1 MEIKIMN
8 ESEIPMFNKDDV
20 VKDKFGNLFEVYDM
34 IFSERFNRNAPGYDK
49 MGYRLKLIGNS
60 NSSSVRMAGNVA
72 GFYNVGEVL
81 WIYNTEE
88 DAELDKIKVTEDHLF
103 ATELS
108 LYDEFDVSSD
118 SDDSAKAEDVP
129 RFAIGDLVKDKFSN
143 LFKIIDTTPFKEGD
157 DNMHY
162 HIELVNKHPNSP
174 ERMAG
179 MYAKFNDPGVSYW
192 VYDTE
197 EAAIADEVALNGH
210 YLYATE
216 LVLVQ
221 SVLQTKPAKADRAE
235 ISKRYPSIED
245 LQKISEENDLGKLL
259 DQAYKIL
266 KEQASLGERRSNLE
280 AETFKRCIPHFEREG
295 FDITEHGTLIE
306 VRW

>member
-1 MEIKIMN
+1 MN
-8 ESEIPMFNKDDV
+8 ELEIPMFDKGDI

-34 IFSERFNRNAPGYDK
+34 VFSERFNRNAPGYDK
-49 MGYRLKLIGNS
+49 MGYRLKLIGS
-60 NSSSVRMAGNVA
+60 CTSSPVRMAGNVA
-72 GFYNVGEVL
+72 GFYNTGEVL
-81 WIYNTEE
+81 WIHNTEE

-108 LYDEFDVSSD
+108 LYDNT
-118 SDDSAKAEDVP
+118 AKAEDVP

-143 LFKIIDTTPFKEGD
+143 LFKIIDTERFKEGD
-157 DNMHY
+157 EDSMHY
-162 HIELVNKHPNSP
+162 HIELANKHPNSP

-197 EAAIADEVALNGH
+197 EAAIADEVAVNGH

-221 SVLQTKPAKADRAE
+221 SVLQTKPAIADRAE
-235 ISKRYPSIED
+235 KAEIAKRYPSIED
-245 LQKISEENDLGKLL
+245 LQKMSEENDLGKLL
-259 DQAYKIL
+259 DQAYEIL
-266 KEQASLGERRSNLE
+266 KDQASLGEQSANLNFE
-280 AETFKRCIPHFEREG
+280 KFKRCIPHFEREG

>member
-8 ESEIPMFNKDDV
+8 ELEIPEFDKGDI

-34 IFSERFNRNAPGYDK
+34 VFSERFNRNAPGYDK

-88 DAELDKIKVTEDHLF
+88 DAVLEEIRVTEDHLF
-103 ATELS
+103 ATELE
-108 LYDEFDVSSD
+108 LYD
-118 SDDSAKAEDVP
+118 AEDVL
-129 RFAIGDLVKDKFSN
+129 DESKSKS
-143 LFKIIDTTPFKEGD
+143 KI
-157 DNMHY
+157 
-162 HIELVNKHPNSP
+162 
-174 ERMAG
+174 
-179 MYAKFNDPGVSYW
+179 
-192 VYDTE
+192 
-197 EAAIADEVALNGH
+197 
-210 YLYATE
+210 
-216 LVLVQ
+216 Q
-221 SVLQTKPAKADRAE
+221 KPAKAEKAE
-235 ISKRYPSIED
+235 IAKRESRYPSIED
-245 LQKISEENDLGKLL
+245 LQKISEENDLGNLL

-266 KEQASLGERRSNLE
+266 KEQASLGERTANLNFE
-280 AETFKRCIPHFEREG
+280 KFKRCIPHFEREG

>member
-8 ESEIPMFNKDDV
+8 KSEIPMFNKDDV
-20 VKDKFGNLFEVYDM
+20 VKDKFCNLFEVYDKV
-34 IFSERFNRNAPGYDK
+34 SPQQLERDSDIYDF
-49 MGYRLKLIGNS
+49 MGYRVKIIEKNP
-60 NSSSVRMAGNVA
+60 SSPTRMVGNVS
-72 GFYNVGEVL
+72 GFHCDDKCM

-88 DAELDKIKVTEDHLF
+88 DAVSDEVVVTDAHIF

-118 SDDSAKAEDVP
+118 SAKAE
-129 RFAIGDLVKDKFSN
+129 I
-143 LFKIIDTTPFKEGD
+143 
-157 DNMHY
+157 
-162 HIELVNKHPNSP
+162 
-174 ERMAG
+174 
-179 MYAKFNDPGVSYW
+179 AKRES
-192 VYDTE
+192 
-197 EAAIADEVALNGH
+197 
-210 YLYATE
+210 
-216 LVLVQ
+216 
-221 SVLQTKPAKADRAE
+221 
-235 ISKRYPSIED
+235 RYPSIED
-245 LQKISEENDLGKLL
+245 LQKISEENDLGNLL